1 MKKCCKTTSK
11 GGATKYNIH
20 SPIEPKQS
28 TSSLKV
34 VLFLHVKIAEEK
46 YLHISHFSQTPKYT
60 HIYNGCMPLLNYVII
75 LHAGRISSV
84 TRIRI
89 QLAISL
95 VDDEVY
101 FST

>member
-11 GGATKYNIH
+11 GGETKYNIH

-46 YLHISHFSQTPKYT
+46 YLHFHISVKLQN
-60 HIYNGCMPLLNYVII
+60 NGCMLLLNYVFI
-75 LHAGRISSV
+75 LHAGRIFLGDKDQNSTSDN
-84 TRIRI
+84 
-89 QLAISL
+89 L

-101 FST
+101 FSTWIVI